1 MKYTLEICTD
11 SVASA
16 AAAQKGGAKRIELC
30 SGLVIGG
37 LSPDPALFKGVRANT
52 YLKIR
57 TLLRPSFGD
66 FCYDEYEFE
75 MLKEEVQM
83 YRELGADGV
92 VIGILRPDGTMNV
105 EQMEELVRISGDMKV
120 TMHRAFDVCKDP
132 YETLEQ
138 CVSLGID
145 TILTSGQKDS
155 AWNGREML
163 KELEERA
170 KGRIEILAGAGI
182 NPGVISKLHEYTGLK
197 AFHMSGKTVKESRM
211 EFRRQGVPMGMPGI
225 SEFEIWQTDEEAVRE
240 AVKVLKNISG
250 LDKRDE
256 IV

>member
-16 AAAQKGGAKRIELC
+16 VAAQKGGAKRIELC

-37 LSPDPALFKGVRANT
+37 LSPDPALFKVVRANT
-52 YLKIR
+52 DLEIR
-57 TLLRPSFGD
+57 TLLRPRFGD

-83 YRELGADGV
+83 YREFGADGV

-138 CVSLGID
+138 CVRREVMEETGLTIKNITYFGSQPWPYPSGIMIGFFAD
-145 TILTSGQKDS
+145 YESGTIKLQDDELS
-155 AWNGREML
+155 AGSFFS
-163 KELEERA
+163 KENLPDLPA
-170 KGRIEILAGAGI
+170 KLSIARRMIDWWLAGEPAEK
-182 NPGVISKLHEYTGLK
+182 P
-197 AFHMSGKTVKESRM
+197 AF
-211 EFRRQGVPMGMPGI
+211 
-225 SEFEIWQTDEEAVRE
+225 
-240 AVKVLKNISG
+240 
-250 LDKRDE
+250 
-256 IV
+256 

>member
-16 AAAQKGGAKRIELC
+16 VAAQKGGAKRIELC

-37 LSPDPALFKGVRANT
+37 LSPDPALFKVVRANT
-52 YLKIR
+52 DLEIR
-57 TLLRPSFGD
+57 TLLRPRFGD

-83 YRELGADGV
+83 YREFGADGV

-132 YETLEQ
+132 YETMCQ
-138 CVSLGID
+138 P
-145 TILTSGQKDS
+145 
-155 AWNGREML
+155 WNRYDPDQRTERFCMEW
-163 KELEERA
+163 KRNVERA
-170 KGRIEILAGAGI
+170 ERKSERQDR
-182 NPGVISKLHEYTGLK
+182 NPCRSRNQ
-197 AFHMSGKTVKESRM
+197 SG
-211 EFRRQGVPMGMPGI
+211 G
-225 SEFEIWQTDEEAVRE
+225 D
-240 AVKVLKNISG
+240 
-250 LDKRDE
+250 
-256 IV
+256 

>member
-16 AAAQKGGAKRIELC
+16 VAAQKGGAKRIELC

-52 YLKIR
+52 DLEIR
-57 TLLRPSFGD
+57 TLLRPRFGD

-83 YRELGADGV
+83 YREFGADGV

-138 CVSLGID
+138 CVSLGI
-145 TILTSGQKDS
+145 
-155 AWNGREML
+155 
-163 KELEERA
+163 
-170 KGRIEILAGAGI
+170 EILAGAGI
-182 NPGVISKLHEYTGLK
+182 NPGVISKLSEYAGLK
-197 AFHMSGKTVKESRM
+197 TFHMSGKIVKESRM
-211 EFRRQGVPMGMPGI
+211 EFRRQGVPMGMPGM

>member
-16 AAAQKGGAKRIELC
+16 VAAQKGGAKRIELC

-52 YLKIR
+52 DLEIR
-57 TLLRPSFGD
+57 TLLRPR
-66 FCYDEYEFE
+66 Y
-75 MLKEEVQM
+75 
-83 YRELGADGV
+83 GV

-163 KELEERA
+163 KELKERA

-182 NPGVISKLHEYTGLK
+182 NPGVISKLSEYAGLK
-197 AFHMSGKTVKESRM
+197 TFHMSGKIVKESRM
-211 EFRRQGVPMGMPGI
+211 EFRRQGVPMGMPGM